1 MFIISEKQLRDF
13 DLTNAKQFVQYWGK
27 PYSYASVKDYNTKK
41 NIDYIEELNLGN
53 SLSGQNI
60 KLLLRWKDPRMLTEK
75 ILSGP
80 NEGKDNLKVLR
91 VLDKRNSINRFRKGD
106 MGAEEFKTTTEKI
119 FPNGFVWQIF
129 LFHIAR
135 PFEFPISDRNV
146 FHTFS
151 IHKKTIT
158 PRDWKGYINYIDYFF
173 QIAISAGSV
182 IQRPKGN
189 EPDLKEIVKRLKYVD
204 NSLFTFGQFLNSYG
218 EKKHYPKALNK

>member
-41 NIDYIEELNLGN
+41 DIDYIEELNLGN

-60 KLLLRWKDPRMLTEK
+60 KRLLRWKDPRMLTEK

-80 NEGKDNLKVLR
+80 NEGKDNLKVLK
-91 VLDKRNSINRFRKGD
+91 VLDKRNSINRFRKGN

-129 LFHIAR
+129 LFHIADHLS
-135 PFEFPISDRNV
+135 FPLQIEM
-146 FHTFS
+146 FFILFQFIKKQLHQE
-151 IHKKTIT
+151 IGKGIKTILIT
-158 PRDWKGYINYIDYFF
+158 FF
-173 QIAISAGSV
+173 KLLCLQVAL
-182 IQRPKGN
+182 PKGRKGMN
-189 EPDLKEIVKRLKYVD
+189 QISKR
-204 NSLFTFGQFLNSYG
+204 
-218 EKKHYPKALNK
+218 